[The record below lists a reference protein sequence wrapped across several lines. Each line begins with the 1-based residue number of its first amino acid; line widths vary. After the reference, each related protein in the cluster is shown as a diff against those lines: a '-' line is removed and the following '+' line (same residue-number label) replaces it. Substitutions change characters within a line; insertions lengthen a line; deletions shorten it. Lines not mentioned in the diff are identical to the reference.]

1 MEYLMYNS
9 TSFLRVTFSQFNK
22 EFGLPGAPVAL
33 VSGVNTPRNNHRF
46 KSLLYTKAKN
56 GSPPN
61 LHHLLIYSSSPPAQF
76 HWLVL
81 VLKI

>member
-9 TSFLRVTFSQFNK
+9 TSFLRVTFSQFDK
-22 EFGLPGAPVAL
+22 EFGLPAAPVAL
-33 VSGVNTPRNNHRF
+33 FSGVNTPRNKHRF
-46 KSLLYTKAKN
+46 KSLLYTKTKN

-61 LHHLLIYSSSPPAQF
+61 LHHLLIYSSSLLAQF

-81 VLKI
+81 ILKI